1 MAKHWKKW
9 WNGEIEQHCG
19 KTLETSLKWKEKLI
33 VLTMGRLSKTGGKT
47 VKKTLG
53 RLEWRGKWCRVK
65 LWKSNEKK
73 MASMWIDGKQWKN
86 WGTML
91 KKWSQ
96 TMEKQ
101 WQNCGSDG
109 TSIESTYRQ
118 KTIESASETVYT
130 VSRLGLVC
138 LSVLRRT
145 YASSSRIG
153 QNNTCFYR

>member
-65 LWKSNEKK
+65 LWKSNEKNGF
-73 MASMWIDGKQWKN
+73 DVDRWKA
-86 WGTML
+86 
-91 KKWSQ
+91 
-96 TMEKQ
+96 MEKLRDYAEEVESNNGKTMAKLRLRWDQ
-101 WQNCGSDG
+101 YRVDVQTENHRISEWNRLYSVTVGTGLSFGSSQN
-109 TSIESTYRQ
+109 
-118 KTIESASETVYT
+118 
-130 VSRLGLVC
+130 
-138 LSVLRRT
+138 LRFKFTHR
-145 YASSSRIG
+145 AK
-153 QNNTCFYR
+153 QHVFL

>member
-1 MAKHWKKW
+1 
-9 WNGEIEQHCG
+9 
-19 KTLETSLKWKEKLI
+19 
-33 VLTMGRLSKTGGKT
+33 
-47 VKKTLG
+47 
-53 RLEWRGKWCRVK
+53 
-65 LWKSNEKK
+65 
-73 MASMWIDGKQWKN
+73 
-86 WGTML
+86 
-91 KKWSQ
+91 
-96 TMEKQ
+96 MEKQ

-153 QNNTCFYR
+153 QNNSCFYRKVSFGRDWNRRGLDEKVKDVEAIVAIYAL